1 MRSIS
6 IFLPL
11 VLLSTI
17 CVGQQV
23 DPLGSGK
30 PTSYAVATLPADLIA
45 VDITTAKDNL
55 MSLMQMSFSGGG
67 TISGPAGSRQSLD
80 RDTLV
85 QMMNVIWTTKADIEG
100 KSEFFLG
107 YKLDLALTPRAP
119 VVEANTLR
127 FRLTYI
133 RRQAIVAL
141 TPREDF
147 SPDALR
153 ELSKEPSPAVASA
166 MDRTVTISNLKQL
179 GTGAMIFLSDYDDY
193 FPYVQST
200 PQFFEFLYPYLKNRE
215 IMKTRNPMGG
225 DFRFNMSLAGVS
237 STEIAS
243 PAETPMFFES
253 VAWPDGRRCVAFADS
268 HVKAV
273 SADEWLNMQPLMNL
287 KLKRRGKPIKVGAP
301 LPNFD
306 TPAPPTKGKK
316 GKG

>member
-1 MRSIS
+1 MRFIS
-6 IFLPL
+6 LLLPL
-11 VLLSTI
+11 LLLSSAAF
-17 CVGQQV
+17 GQDI

-30 PTSYAVATLPADLIA
+30 PSSYSIAELPDSFVA
-45 VDITTAKDNL
+45 VDLTTTKDNL
-55 MSLMQMSFSGGG
+55 SSLMLLSYAGG
-67 TISGPAGSRQSLD
+67 TITGPADPKPRID
-80 RDTLV
+80 REMLV
-85 QMMNVIWTTKADIEG
+85 LLLNFVWAEPSEAKTTG
-100 KSEFFLG
+100 EFLIG
-107 YKLDLALTPRAP
+107 YKIDYPMLQRNSIINPSQIRL
-119 VVEANTLR
+119 
-127 FRLTYI
+127 RLTYI
-133 RRQAIVAL
+133 RRQSIIAM
-141 TPREDF
+141 TPRGDY
-147 SPDALR
+147 SPRMLK
-153 ELSKEPSPAVASA
+153 ELAKEPSTAVASA

-200 PQFFEFLYPYLKNRE
+200 PQLFEFLYPYLKNRE
-215 IMKTRNPMGG
+215 IMKTGNPMGG